1 MPLADANGIRIYYEI
16 EGPATTPVLAFSN
29 SLGTNLHM
37 WDAQAGALKDR
48 FRILRYD
55 TRGHGQTSAPGGPYT
70 IQLLASDF
78 IALLDGLGIDQCHF
92 CGLSMGGMTALW
104 LAVHH
109 ANRVKKIV
117 VANSAAK
124 IGTAESW
131 NLRISK
137 VASEGMANVACEV
150 VARWFTPEF
159 QNEKPE
165 VVSVLRRMLETTD
178 LKGYIANCE
187 AIRDMDQRESVAG
200 ISIPTLII
208 SGEHDPVTPP
218 AEGDALANAIR
229 GAKHVKLKAA
239 HLSNVER
246 ASEFTGALAA
256 FLEARNG

>member
-1 MPLADANGIRIYYEI
+1 VPFVETDRIRIHYEL
-16 EGPATTPVLAFSN
+16 EGAPTAPVLAFSN
-29 SLGTNLHM
+29 SLGTNLRM
-37 WDAQAGALKDR
+37 WEEQASALKDR

-55 TRGHGQTSAPGGPYT
+55 TRGHGQTSAPAGPYT

-78 IALLDGLGIDQCHF
+78 IALLDGLGITECRF

-109 ANRVKKIV
+109 PDRVKKIV

-131 NLRISK
+131 NLRIHT
-137 VASEGMANVACEV
+137 VASEGMANVAREV

-165 VVSVLRRMLETTD
+165 VVSALRRRLETTD

-187 AIRDMDQRESVAG
+187 AIRDMDQRASVAG

-218 AEGDALANAIR
+218 TEGQALADAIR

-246 ASEFTGALAA
+246 ASEFTRALAA
-256 FLEARNG
+256 FLEA